1 MTQGKSGLLLRD
13 SNCMLLARKSHLLAT
28 VIAIGATFACG
39 QMKLM
44 AAVLPQKISDKA
56 LQDIRSLEAEKAS
69 RSPLH
74 QKLDS
79 QFVYQLKL
87 NRRQLLSAGI
97 TNLQPQ
103 VKFEKDGRVLVD
115 IRGEV
120 TADLLS
126 KITNAN
132 GTIVSSVSRY
142 HSIRALV
149 PFDQLES
156 LAGLSDVKFIRRA
169 VPAQIFTGSVDSEG
183 DATHDAPLARN
194 TFGATGAGV
203 KIGVLSDSVDYLAN
217 SVASGDLPTNVT
229 VLPGQDGSGEGEGTA
244 MLEVI
249 HDLAPDAQLFYATG
263 NNGEAGFAQNILD
276 LRSAGCDIIVDDVL
290 YFDESPFQD
299 GFVAQAVNS
308 VIADGALY
316 FSSAGNNGNLNDTTS
331 TAWEGDFVDGGA
343 LDTNSPI
350 LSYGENGSRIHDFG
364 GLTYNRVLTANN
376 DNFTPYVVLFWDDP
390 LGASTNDYDM
400 FVLDDHG
407 THVLYY
413 SDDSQNGTQDPY
425 EFCTCGP
432 NSRIVIVKYSGDNR
446 FLHLQIMGNGIARL
460 NISTSGNTFG
470 HACAT
475 NAFCV
480 GAINATTDF
489 PNPFGAVN
497 ESGPYPD
504 TFTTGNTH
512 FVEWFSS
519 DGPRH
524 VFFNSDGTPITPD
537 NFSSTGGAI
546 RQKPDITAADGVS
559 TTVPGSFQPL
569 FFGTS
574 AAAPHAAAI
583 AALLKSYNHS
593 LTPDQIRAVLT
604 TNALDIEDAGF
615 DRDSGAGIVMPVP
628 SLQSVQNLLATCIQ
642 SFSYTN
648 CTATLCWNT
657 LTNETYQVQYS
668 TNLLDA
674 DWTDLGDPVSP
685 TNTTATLIDAYSMDP
700 QRFYRIMVV
709 P

>member
-1 MTQGKSGLLLRD
+1 MV
-13 SNCMLLARKSHLLAT
+13 LARKSLLLAT
-28 VIAIGATFACG
+28 VIALGAIFARG
-39 QMKLM
+39 QTNSPG
-44 AAVLPQKISDKA
+44 AVLPQKISDTA
-56 LQDIRSLEAEKAS
+56 LQEIRSLEAEKTS

-74 QKLDS
+74 RKLDS
-79 QFVYQLKL
+79 QFVYQLKQ
-87 NRRQLLSAGI
+87 NRRQLLSTGI

-115 IRGEV
+115 IRAEV
-120 TADLLS
+120 SADLLS
-126 KITNAN
+126 KISNAN
-132 GTIVSSVSRY
+132 GTIVSCVPRY

-169 VPAQIFTGSVDSEG
+169 VPAQVFTGSVDSEG
-183 DATHDAPLARN
+183 DATHNAPLARS

-229 VLPGQDGSGEGEGTA
+229 VLPSQDGFGDGEGTA

-249 HDLAPDAQLFYATG
+249 HDLAPDAQLFFATG
-263 NNGEAGFAQNILD
+263 IYGEASFAQNILD
-276 LRSAGCDIIVDDVL
+276 LRSAGCDIIVDDVM

-299 GFVAQAVNS
+299 ALVAQAVNS
-308 VIADGALY
+308 VTADGALY

-331 TAWEGDFVDGGA
+331 TTWEGDFVDGGPV
-343 LDTNSPI
+343 DTNSPVGP
-350 LSYGENGSRIHDFG
+350 YRPGGNRIHDFG
-364 GLTYNRVLTANN
+364 GITFNRVFTAYN
-376 DNFTPYVVLFWDDP
+376 DNFTPTIELFWDDP
-390 LGASTNDYDM
+390 LGASTNDYDL

-407 THVLYY
+407 THVLYV
-413 SDDSQNGTQDPY
+413 SDNPQNGTQDPH
-425 EFCTCGP
+425 ESCDCGP
-432 NSRIVIVKYSGDNR
+432 NDRVVIVKHSGDSR

-497 ESGPYPD
+497 ENGPYPG
-504 TFTTGNTH
+504 TFTAGDTK

-524 VFFNSDGTPITPD
+524 IFFNSDGSPITPD
-537 NFSSTGGAI
+537 DFSSTGGAI

-559 TTVPGSFQPL
+559 TTVPGPFQPL

-604 TNALDIEDAGF
+604 TNALDIEDTGF

-628 SLQSVQNLLATCIQ
+628 ALQSIQNLLATCIQ

-648 CTATLCWNT
+648 CTATLCWNA

-668 TNLLDA
+668 TNLLDTA
-674 DWTDLGDPVSP
+674 DWTDLGSPVSP